1 MNEFYENGILVTQVR
16 ALTNYNYVL
25 IKSNQIK
32 SDQIRSNQI
41 KSNLIK
47 SNQIKSN
54 QIKSNQLDECLIIIS
69 KFIQNFIFL
78 IHTTEFLLSLGHST
92 EIIAM

>member
-41 KSNLIK
+41 KSDQIRL
-47 SNQIKSN
+47 NQIKS
-54 QIKSNQLDECLIIIS
+54 KSSSVLQKMDPNLAHEYFFQFY
-69 KFIQNFIFL
+69 K
-78 IHTTEFLLSLGHST
+78 FLLPKTNFKNVPL
-92 EIIAM
+92 